1 MPPGKPLSIFGI
13 LKSCQLYPSEVRK
26 DFFFFKEKQEAFL
39 KIVIP
44 VFTEQLE
51 CAKGCSRH
59 LGIRRPDSG
68 TILYYP
74 YSIGDKACL

>member
-1 MPPGKPLSIFGI
+1 MKLEKI
-13 LKSCQLYPSEVRK
+13 
-26 DFFFFKEKQEAFL
+26 FFFFKEKQEAFFYR
-39 KIVIP
+39 VIP